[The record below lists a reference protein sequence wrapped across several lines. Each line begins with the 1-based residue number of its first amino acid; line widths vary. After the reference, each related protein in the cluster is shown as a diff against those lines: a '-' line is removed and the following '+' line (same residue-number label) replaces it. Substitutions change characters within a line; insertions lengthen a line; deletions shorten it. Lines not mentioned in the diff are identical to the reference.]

1 MIKRYFTVG
10 LLVALGG
17 CSDAT
22 DPTPEPVT
30 TAAVRVIDNRFDP
43 GANRVDP
50 NKTVTWT
57 WNGNNQHNVTFDD
70 SSIGN
75 SATLAY
81 GTFSKSFG
89 TDGEYT
95 YYCTIHGRTVMSGA
109 VVVGA
114 SNVSGSGY

>member
-30 TAAVRVIDNRFDP
+30 TAAVSVIDNRFDP

-57 WNGNNQHNVTFDD
+57 WNGTVLFG
-70 SSIGN
+70 SSARRSRGGP
-75 SATLAY
+75 L
-81 GTFSKSFG
+81 
-89 TDGEYT
+89 
-95 YYCTIHGRTVMSGA
+95 
-109 VVVGA
+109 
-114 SNVSGSGY
+114 